1 MKNPSIARKVIKIM
15 QGKSFLTNNW
25 QKLNECKKKT
35 QKNARVHM
43 RNAYII

>member
-15 QGKSFLTNNW
+15 QGKPFLTNNW
-25 QKLNECKKKT
+25 QKLNECKKT

-43 RNAYII
+43 RNVYVI